1 MKTVCNKLL
10 SLMLVAVL
18 LVSAVPFQAFATEG
32 ETTAATEAAVETTV
46 ATEPVVETTVATEPV
61 VETTAVTEPVVETT
75 AATEAPVE
83 TTAATESPV
92 QETVGDVVQT
102 PAAAAITDEAEIHY
116 IISGAQGVAE
126 AHDFCVKHIDT
137 KVGAKVSGVPS
148 SSEVMTRYAQIFGS
162 STGKQFSHWSLTEN
176 GTAVNLNDL
185 YVTDSNTTDKKVLYV
200 YAVIVNTARY
210 KVQFQKF
217 DTSSYEWVTVKE
229 SSAVAPNGTVGIN
242 EGFPTDSE
250 ISRNFSIPGFSIVG
264 WEIGNSD
271 NAFVAGSTKV
281 TQNGMI
287 VRPRYQ
293 GTVTLMAN
301 NPTATASFS
310 TKTITVEIGE
320 PIPALPNPGARDGYA
335 FADWAYIDTRS
346 GEYKSIAN
354 DTTLSNVSAHPNY
367 FPYMGTTFHARWT
380 ESKVIYLY
388 IHTQGNYQT
397 ATKII
402 PYYNAPATGALNL
415 KYIDLYTLWP
425 SFKNFDDNGDTRFGW
440 YSKTQWKNFCAGL
453 AAEPMSD
460 VVYDVG
466 SNPDFQELH
475 IMLYDNTNG
484 DSSNNN
490 NSNNNYN
497 NNHNTADKSNPTTGD
512 MILIAVTV
520 MAISAAAL
528 IVIFMKKRKASK

>member
-32 ETTAATEAAVETTV
+32 ETTAPVETTV
-46 ATEPVVETTVATEPV
+46 ATEA
-61 VETTAVTEPVVETT
+61 AVVETT

-83 TTAATESPV
+83 VTEATEAPVETTAATEAPAPAEEST
-92 QETVGDVVQT
+92 QETVNI
-102 PAAAAITDEAEIHY
+102 PAEAAIDDTATINY
-116 IISGAQGVAE
+116 ILAGVAKESE
-126 AHDFCVKHIDT
+126 AYVAGDHIIKTVPNT
-137 KVGAKVSGVPS
+137 KIGAKVTGAPS
-148 SSEVMTRYAQIFGS
+148 SSEILNRYAQIFGS
-162 STGKQFSHWSLTEN
+162 SSGKQFSHWSLNSTGE
-176 GTAVNLNDL
+176 GSVNLNDL
-185 YVTDSNTTDKKVLYV
+185 YITDSNAPGDVLNV
-200 YAVIVNTARY
+200 YAVVINTACY
-210 KVQFQKF
+210 TVDFEKYDLNKGWTNEGLGAFSFEVIPNSTLS
-217 DTSSYEWVTVKE
+217 TS
-229 SSAVAPNGTVGIN
+229 N
-242 EGFPTDSE
+242 GFPTDSE
-250 ISRNFSIPGFSIVG
+250 ISAYFAIPGYSIVG
-264 WEIGNSD
+264 WEIYDSD
-271 NAFVAGSTKV
+271 KEFKPGSTQV
-281 TQNGMI
+281 NYNGMTI
-287 VRPRYQ
+287 RPRYQ
-293 GTVTLMAN
+293 RTVTLMAN

-335 FADWAYIDTRS
+335 FACWAYVDAS
-346 GEYKSIAN
+346 GKDVSIAN
-354 DTTLSNVSAHPNY
+354 DTTLSNVAAHPNY
-367 FPYMGTTFHARWT
+367 YPFMGNVFHARWT

-402 PYYNAPATGALNL
+402 PYYNAPSTGALHL

-425 SFKNFDDNGDTRFGW
+425 SFKNFDDNGDTSFGW

-453 AAEPMSD
+453 AADEMED

-484 DSSNNN
+484 DSSNKNN
-490 NSNNNYN
+490 NTNNYN

-512 MILIAVTV
+512 MIMIAVTV

-528 IVIFMKKRKASK
+528 MLIFMKKRKASK

>member
-32 ETTAATEAAVETTV
+32 ETTAPVETTV
-46 ATEPVVETTVATEPV
+46 ATEA
-61 VETTAVTEPVVETT
+61 AVVETT

-83 TTAATESPV
+83 VTEATEAPVETTAATEAPAETEAPAPAEEST
-92 QETVGDVVQT
+92 QETVNI
-102 PAAAAITDEAEIHY
+102 PAEAAISDDAKIHFV
-116 IISGAQGVAE
+116 ISDALDVAE
-126 AHDFCVKHIDT
+126 KHDYCVRCVLNT
-137 KVGAKVSGVPS
+137 KIGAKVSGVPS

-162 STGKQFSHWSLTEN
+162 STGKQFSHWSLSKN
-176 GTAVNLNDL
+176 GPAVNLNDL
-185 YVTDSNTTDKKVLYV
+185 YVTDTNTTPDKVLTV
-200 YAVIVNTARY
+200 YAVVVNTACY
-210 KVQFQKF
+210 TVDFEKYDLNKGWTNEGLGAFSFEVIPNSTLS
-217 DTSSYEWVTVKE
+217 TS
-229 SSAVAPNGTVGIN
+229 N
-242 EGFPTDSE
+242 GFPTDSE
-250 ISRNFSIPGFSIVG
+250 ISAYFAIPGYSIVG
-264 WEIGNSD
+264 WEIYDSD
-271 NAFVAGSTKV
+271 KEFKPGSTQV
-281 TQNGMI
+281 NYNGMTI
-287 VRPRYQ
+287 RPRYQ
-293 GTVTLMAN
+293 RSVTLMAN

-335 FADWAYIDTRS
+335 FACWAYVDAS
-346 GEYKSIAN
+346 GKDVSIAN
-354 DTTLSNVSAHPNY
+354 DTTLSNVAAHPNY
-367 FPYMGTTFHARWT
+367 YPFMGNVFHARWT

-402 PYYNAPATGALNL
+402 PYYNAPSTGALHL

-425 SFKNFDDNGDTRFGW
+425 SFKNFDDNGDTSFGW

-453 AAEPMSD
+453 AADEMED

-512 MILIAVTV
+512 MIMIAVTV

>member
-32 ETTAATEAAVETTV
+32 ETTAPVETTV
-46 ATEPVVETTVATEPV
+46 ATEA
-61 VETTAVTEPVVETT
+61 AVVETT

-83 TTAATESPV
+83 VTEATEAPVETTAATEAPAETEAPAPAEEST
-92 QETVGDVVQT
+92 QETVNI
-102 PAAAAITDEAEIHY
+102 PAEAAISDDAKIHFV
-116 IISGAQGVAE
+116 ISDALDVAE
-126 AHDFCVKHIDT
+126 KHDYCVRCVLNT
-137 KVGAKVSGVPS
+137 KIGAKVSGVPS

-162 STGKQFSHWSLTEN
+162 STGKQFSHWSLSKN
-176 GTAVNLNDL
+176 GPAVNLNDL
-185 YVTDSNTTDKKVLYV
+185 YVTDTNTTPDKVLTV
-200 YAVIVNTARY
+200 YAVVINTARY
-210 KVQFQKF
+210 EVNFEKYDSAASKWIPSGYGIDPVVPNTVLS
-217 DTSSYEWVTVKE
+217 TS
-229 SSAVAPNGTVGIN
+229 N
-242 EGFPTDSE
+242 GFPTDSDVAKY
-250 ISRNFSIPGFSIVG
+250 FAIPGYSIVG
-264 WEIGNSD
+264 WEIYDSD
-271 NAFVAGSTKV
+271 KEFKPGSTQV
-281 TQNGMI
+281 YYNGMTI
-287 VRPRYQ
+287 RPRYQ
-293 GTVTLMAN
+293 RSVTLMAN

-310 TKTITVEIGE
+310 TKTITVEVGE

-335 FADWAYIDTRS
+335 FADWAYIDANT
-346 GEYKSIAN
+346 GKYEHIAN
-354 DTTLSNVSAHPNY
+354 DTTLSNVSAHPLY
-367 FPYMGTTFHARWT
+367 EGKMGNVFHARWT

-402 PYYNAPATGALNL
+402 PYYNAPSTGALHL

-425 SFKNFDDNGDTRFGW
+425 SFKNFDDNGDTSFGW

-453 AAEPMSD
+453 AADEMED

-484 DSSNNN
+484 DSSNKNN
-490 NSNNNYN
+490 NTNNYN

-512 MILIAVTV
+512 MIMIAVTV

-528 IVIFMKKRKASK
+528 MLIFMKKRKASK